1 MNHVTFTRRLGALMA
16 FIGFALTIIIG
27 GWSLGALLAFGLF
40 IGALIYLVNRET
52 MHTLDK
58 TDEELTANER
68 RHLRQ
73 IKHEREHPPHL
84 MLVKQDGVDHIR
96 FLPPSSGRGDA
107 A

>member
-58 TDEELTANER
+58 T
-68 RHLRQ
+68 
-73 IKHEREHPPHL
+73 
-84 MLVKQDGVDHIR
+84 
-96 FLPPSSGRGDA
+96 PSGDA
-107 A
+107 REVAMTRASIDPRASTTTEGPRTG

>member
-1 MNHVTFTRRLGALMA
+1 MSHIQFTRRLGAFMA

-58 TDEELTANER
+58 TDRELAEQQRTIR
-68 RHLRQ
+68 RLARQ
-73 IKHEREHPPHL
+73 RQRMHGGGGFR
-84 MLVKQDGVDHIR
+84 
-96 FLPPSSGRGDA
+96 
-107 A
+107 

>member
-1 MNHVTFTRRLGALMA
+1 VNHIQFTQRLGALMA

-58 TDEELTANER
+58 TDRELAEQRTIR
-68 RHLRQ
+68 RLARQ
-73 IKHEREHPPHL
+73 RQRMH
-84 MLVKQDGVDHIR
+84 GGGG
-96 FLPPSSGRGDA
+96 FRG
-107 A
+107 

>member
-1 MNHVTFTRRLGALMA
+1 MSHIQFTRRLGAFMA

-58 TDEELTANER
+58 TDRELAEQQRTIR
-68 RHLRQ
+68 RLTRQ
-73 IKHEREHPPHL
+73 RQRMHGGGGFR
-84 MLVKQDGVDHIR
+84 
-96 FLPPSSGRGDA
+96 
-107 A
+107 